1 MQKIKEIFT
10 SWRVILLILIVLGAI
25 WTIQPNPNAEGVL
38 ITGIESNS
46 TAHINGMNPNEI
58 INYIND
64 KKITT
69 QEDYNLALS
78 KLSKEEIVKI
88 TTDKDT
94 YSVVADEKDSS
105 IFLGINTKSAPT
117 SNLKQGLDLVGG
129 VRVILKP
136 NQDITDQQLEDVV
149 TLVEKRLNV
158 YGVTDIIVRP
168 TKDLQGNQYIIVEIA
183 GASREEVAKLVSQ
196 QGKFE
201 AKIGNETVF
210 VGGADIKQVCRSADC
225 SGIDPQRGCGQTE
238 EAWACRF
245 QFRVDVSPESAQKHA
260 DITSQLTVEN
270 VEGQQY
276 LSKKLDLYLDD
287 ELVDS
292 LYISSDLQGQVSTS
306 FVIQGPG
313 AGATQQEAVNNA
325 LLNMKEMQTLLIT
338 GSLPVKL
345 SVAKM
350 DVVSPTLGKNFFSS
364 AVLAIVVALAAVA
377 AVLFARYRNYKIVLP
392 IFITGLSEVIIIL
405 GFAALIRWN
414 LDLAAIAGILAAVG
428 TGVDDQIV
436 ITDEAIKGEAAA
448 HSWKERIKNA
458 FFIIFA
464 AYFTTVVA
472 MLPLWAMGAGLLR
485 GFAMTTIVGVSI
497 GVFITRPAFAKVIE
511 VLLK

>member
-1 MQKIKEIFT
+1 MEKIKQIFT
-10 SWRVILLILIVLGAI
+10 SWRVIILIIVVLAAI
-25 WTIQPNPNAEGVL
+25 WTIHPNPKAEGVV
-38 ITGIESNS
+38 ITGIEKNS
-46 TAHINGMNPNEI
+46 TAEINGMQINEI
-58 INYIND
+58 IRNINGD
-64 KKITT
+64 KITT
-69 QEDYNLALS
+69 QEDYT
-78 KLSKEEIVKI
+78 KLISQLNKGEIVKI
-88 TTDKDT
+88 TTNKDT
-94 YSVVADEKDSS
+94 YSLLAEERAGT
-105 IFLGINTKSAPT
+105 IFLGLNTKAAPT
-117 SNLKQGLDLVGG
+117 SNLKQGLDLIGG

-136 NQDITDQQLEDVV
+136 NQDITDQQLSDVV

-168 TKDLQGNQYIIVEIA
+168 TKDLQGNRYIIVEIA
-183 GASREEVAKLVSQ
+183 GASKEEVAKLVSQ

-210 VGGADIKQVCRSADC
+210 IGGTDIKQVCRSADC
-225 SGIDPQRGCGQTE
+225 AGIDPRAGCGQAE
-238 EAWACRF
+238 DAWACRF

-276 LSKKLDLYLDD
+276 LSKKLDMYLDD

-292 LYISSDLQGQVSTS
+292 LYISADLQGQVSTS

-313 AGATQQEAVNNA
+313 IGATQQEAINSA
-325 LLNMKEMQTLLIT
+325 LLNMKELQTLLIT

-345 SVAKM
+345 DIAKM
-350 DVVSPTLGKNFFSS
+350 DIVSPTLGKNFFDS
-364 AVLAIVVALAAVA
+364 ALLALLIAILSVATII
-377 AVLFARYRNYKIVLP
+377 FIKYKKWKITLPIVL
-392 IFITGLSEVIIIL
+392 TGLSEVTIIL

-436 ITDEAIKGEAAA
+436 ITDEAIRGESAER
-448 HSWKERIKNA
+448 SWKERIKQA
-458 FFIIFA
+458 FFIIFG

-472 MLPLWAMGAGLLR
+472 MLPLWAMGAGLLK
-485 GFAMTTIVGVSI
+485 GFAMTTIVGVSV
-497 GVFITRPAFAKVIE
+497 GVFITRPAYARIVE